1 MVGAERLR
9 GVISLGSALAPG
21 VSVRPESGM
30 GNVGGEAS
38 GWEGEAGARLP
49 SPSATESV
57 LSLISV

>member
-9 GVISLGSALAPG
+9 GVISLASVLAQG
-21 VSVRPESGM
+21 VSVRLDSGM
-30 GNVGGEAS
+30 GYVGGEAKD
-38 GWEGEAGARLP
+38 WEGETGAGLP